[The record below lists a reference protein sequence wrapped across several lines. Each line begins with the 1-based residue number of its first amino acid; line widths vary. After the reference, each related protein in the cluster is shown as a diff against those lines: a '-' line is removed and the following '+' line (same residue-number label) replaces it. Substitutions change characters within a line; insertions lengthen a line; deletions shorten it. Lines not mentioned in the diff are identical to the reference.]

1 MTVSTPHTPRT
12 ALICGPYLSGKSS
25 LMEALL
31 AEAGALQRHGSGGLT
46 LADASP
52 EAKAHGMSTE
62 MNVAT
67 ADYLGESWTFI
78 DCPGSVDLMQET
90 RSALAAVDIAVV
102 VVEPEADKAVSLASY
117 LRLLEDADVPHIV
130 FINKF
135 DKKNVELRGL
145 MEAFQ
150 GASSKPLV
158 LREIPIRDGEDVTGH
173 VDLVSERAFHWE
185 ENKASSLMA
194 MPKTVLEREAE
205 ARTEMVEH
213 LADFDDGLLEKL
225 LEDVQPSTDEI
236 YANLA
241 KDLST
246 NLVVPV
252 FFGSAAQGHG
262 VRRLMK
268 ALRHE
273 SPDVRVTA
281 ARQGI
286 AGDKT
291 HVKIFKTVHA
301 GHAGKVSIG
310 RVLSGSIASGDLL
323 NGERPA
329 GLNRLFGKKMD
340 AVQTAE
346 AGDVI
351 GFTKLDGVSTGD
363 LLTADGR
370 SPDTGIGAAMP
381 PLYALAIH
389 TANRGDDVKL
399 PDNLKKVIE
408 EDPSLSADFDELSGE
423 QVLRGQ
429 GDMHLRL
436 CLERLQN
443 RSGLQVESAPPTV
456 AFRETIRKKVDKRV
470 RHKKQSGGHGEF
482 GEVHIAVGPRARGD
496 GFQFNDAIHGGVVP
510 KQFIP
515 AVQYGVEEAMAKGPL
530 GFPVVDVE
538 VTLQDGKF
546 HSVDSSEMAFRKAG
560 SQAMRDC
567 LTDAGP
573 VLLEPINRV
582 NILVPEAF
590 LASIQKIVLGRR
602 GQIFGFETR
611 EGWDGWSDVAC
622 QMPAVEMQDLITEI
636 RSVTMGVGQFEA
648 SFDHL
653 QEIAL
658 KEYERITGG
667 KAE

>member
-1 MTVSTPHTPRT
+1 MTASTPSTPRT

-25 LMEALL
+25 LLEALL
-31 AEAGALQRHGSGGLT
+31 AEAGALQRHGDNGLS

-52 EAKAHGMSTE
+52 EARAHGMSTE
-62 MNVAT
+62 MNIAS

-90 RSALAAVDIAVV
+90 RGALAVADIAVV

-117 LRLLEDADVPHIV
+117 LRLLEEADVPHIV

-135 DKKNVELRGL
+135 DKKNVALRGL

-236 YANLA
+236 YANLS

-252 FFGSAAQGHG
+252 FFGSATQGHG

-273 SPDVRVTA
+273 GPEVTVTA
-281 ARQGI
+281 ARQGV
-286 AGDKT
+286 AGDAT
-291 HVKIFKTVHA
+291 HVKVFKTIHA

-310 RVLSGSIASGDLL
+310 RVMAGAVASGDLL

-329 GLNRLFGKKMD
+329 GLNRLFGKKMEALQS
-340 AVQTAE
+340 AV
-346 AGDVI
+346 AGDVV

-363 LLTADGR
+363 LLTNEGR
-370 SPDTGIGAAMP
+370 TPETGIGAPLP

-408 EDPSLSADFDELSGE
+408 EDPSLSAEFDELSGE

-443 RSGLQVESAPPTV
+443 RSGLKVESAPPTV
-456 AFRETIRKKVDKRV
+456 AFRETIRRKVDKRV

-482 GEVHIAVGPRARGD
+482 GEVHIAVGPRAHGE
-496 GFQFNDAIHGGVVP
+496 GFKFNDAIHGGVVP
-510 KQFIP
+510 RQFIP
-515 AVQYGVEEAMAKGPL
+515 AVQYGVEEAMVKGPL

-538 VTLQDGKF
+538 VTLQDGKH

-560 SQAMRDC
+560 GQAMRDC
-567 LTDAGP
+567 LADAGP
-573 VLLEPINRV
+573 VLLEPVNQV

-590 LASIQKIVLGRR
+590 LASIQKIILGRR
-602 GQIFGFETR
+602 GQIFGFEAR
-611 EGWDGWSDVAC
+611 EGWDGWSDVVC

-667 KAE
+667 KAD